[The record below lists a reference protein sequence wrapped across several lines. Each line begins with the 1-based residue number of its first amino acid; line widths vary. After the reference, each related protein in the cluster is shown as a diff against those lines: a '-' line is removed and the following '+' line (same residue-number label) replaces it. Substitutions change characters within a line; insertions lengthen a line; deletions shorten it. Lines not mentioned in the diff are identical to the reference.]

1 MKSIL
6 FWSITSIL
14 LLFGLTA
21 CGVTQTRDTT
31 SEPATGLEIEGP
43 ALILFYT
50 DN

>member
-1 MKSIL
+1 MKSLL

-21 CGVTQTRDTT
+21 CGVK
-31 SEPATGLEIEGP
+31 SEPEAGLEIEGP
-43 ALILFYT
+43 ALLLFYT